1 MSEQIITREGLEEL
15 KKELHYLKVD
25 KTREI
30 AALIKHTAS
39 FGDLKENAAY
49 HDAKDKQAFLQ
60 GEIKS
65 LEEKIRN
72 ARVVET
78 RKTGKVEL
86 GSKVTLL
93 MDDEEEVMEI
103 VSPAQSDP
111 TKGKMSYESPLG
123 KAILEKRVDQEF
135 EVEVNGNKFKCK
147 ILKIE

>member
-1 MSEQIITREGLEEL
+1 MVEQIITQEGFNEL
-15 KKELHYLKVD
+15 KKELEYLKVE

-60 GEIKS
+60 GDIKQ
-65 LEEKIRN
+65 LEQRIRN
-72 ARVVET
+72 SRVVQI
-78 RKTGKVEL
+78 KHSGKVEL
-86 GSKVTLL
+86 GTKVTLL
-93 MDDEEEVMEI
+93 MDGDEEVMEI

-123 KAILEKRVDQEF
+123 KAILNKVVGQEF
-135 EVEVNGNKFKCK
+135 EVKVNGNTFKCK
-147 ILKIE
+147 ILKVE

>member
-1 MSEQIITREGLEEL
+1 MSEQIITQEGLEEL
-15 KKELHYLKVD
+15 KKELNYLKVD

-60 GEIKS
+60 GDIKQ
-65 LEEKIRN
+65 LEDMIRN

-86 GSKVTLL
+86 SSKVTLL
-93 MDDEEEVMEI
+93 MDGDEEIMEI
-103 VSPAQSDP
+103 VSPAQSYP
-111 TKGKMSYESPLG
+111 IQGKLSYESPLG
-123 KAILEKRVDQEF
+123 KAILNKVINEEF
-135 EVEVNGNKFKCK
+135 EVEVNGNTFKCK
-147 ILKIE
+147 ILKID

>member
-1 MSEQIITREGLEEL
+1 MSEQIITQEGLEEL
-15 KKELHYLKVD
+15 KKELNYLKVD

-60 GEIKS
+60 GDIKQ
-65 LEEKIRN
+65 LEDKIRN

-86 GSKVTLL
+86 SSKVTLL
-93 MDDEEEVMEI
+93 MDGDEEIMEI

-111 TKGKMSYESPLG
+111 IQGKLSYESPLG
-123 KAILEKRVDQEF
+123 KAILNKVINEEF
-135 EVEVNGNKFKCK
+135 EVEVNGNTFKCK
-147 ILKIE
+147 ILKID